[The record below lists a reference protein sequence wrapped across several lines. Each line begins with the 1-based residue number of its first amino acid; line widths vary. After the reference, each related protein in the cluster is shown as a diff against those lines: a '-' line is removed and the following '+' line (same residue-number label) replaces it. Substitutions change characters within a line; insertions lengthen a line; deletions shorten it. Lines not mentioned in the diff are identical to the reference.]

1 MKKKSI
7 DIASIVGLILA
18 FGLIVF
24 GIVMGEDEN
33 GNTAILME
41 NMSRFVDVNSILIVI
56 GGTIAALL
64 VMFPLGQVLKM
75 PKHLMIII
83 MPRQFAPEIYI
94 EAIVEAA
101 KKARLSGLLSLEDD
115 IAQMENAFMKTSLQM
130 VVDSVDPEDVKTQ
143 MESWLDGIEERHIQD
158 SAFYDKG
165 AALAPGF
172 GMIGTLIGLVNLMQ
186 QLDDPSSVG
195 PAMAVALITTF
206 YGSVL
211 ANVVFL
217 PIANKLRVRHDEEY
231 LCMQIISVGVEAI
244 QEGQNPNVIQER
256 LLNML
261 PEYKR
266 TKASK
271 KAGDAKSE

>member
-1 MKKKSI
+1 MKKRGI

-18 FGLIVF
+18 FGLVVF
-24 GIVMGEDEN
+24 GIIMGEDDS
-33 GNTAILME
+33 GNATVIME
-41 NMSRFVDVNSILIVI
+41 NLGSFIDVNSILIVV
-56 GGTIAALL
+56 GGTIGALL
-64 VMFPLGQVLKM
+64 IMFPLGQVMKM
-75 PKHLMIII
+75 PKHLMILI
-83 MPRQFAPEIYI
+83 MPRQFNPEAYI

-115 IAQMENAFMKTSLQM
+115 IAQMENVFMKTSLQM

-143 MESWLDGIEERHIQD
+143 MESWLDGLEERHIQD

-165 AALAPGF
+165 GALAPGF
-172 GMIGTLIGLVNLMQ
+172 GMIGTLIGLVNMLQ
-186 QLDDPSSVG
+186 QLDDPASVG
-195 PAMAVALITTF
+195 PSMAVALITTF
-206 YGSVL
+206 YGSLL
-211 ANVVFL
+211 ANAFFL

-231 LCMQIISVGVEAI
+231 LCLQIISVGVEAI

-271 KAGDAKSE
+271 KVGDSKSE